1 MFLTSL
7 PSFQFLAG
15 YSAFAEA
22 LHMLEFP
29 VPLMYS
35 GMATR

>member
-1 MFLTSL
+1 MNLL
-7 PSFQFLAG
+7 SFQLLAG

-22 LHMLEFP
+22 LHMLELP
-29 VPLMYS
+29 DPLMYS